1 MKLDVL
7 KIQRSQEPS
16 VNDDSESEKSDEEED
31 GYLFVNDPEEEG
43 RIELDETTGVV
54 EMEETEDGHFV
65 EITREVVD
73 DGNKKEKKRH

>member
-1 MKLDVL
+1 
-7 KIQRSQEPS
+7 
-16 VNDDSESEKSDEEED
+16 
-31 GYLFVNDPEEEG
+31 VNDPEEEG